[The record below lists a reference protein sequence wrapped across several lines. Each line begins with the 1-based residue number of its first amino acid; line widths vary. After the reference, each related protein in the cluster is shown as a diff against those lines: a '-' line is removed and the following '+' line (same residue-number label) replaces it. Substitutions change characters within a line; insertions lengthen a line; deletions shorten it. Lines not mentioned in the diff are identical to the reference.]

1 MSGKRK
7 EKTND
12 DFLKPYIAVLSERK
26 AEDVMVLDVRG
37 LTSYTDAFIIASGRS
52 TRQVSSIGQHIDT
65 EMKKKGVKA
74 FSVDGLEEGRWVLL
88 DYGDVI
94 IHVFYEEVRRFYNL
108 EGLWADARQVD
119 ITGENA
125 NNPS

>member
-1 MSGKRK
+1 MSD
-7 EKTND
+7 KTKATVSD
-12 DFLKPYIAVLSERK
+12 YFLKPYIEALSARK

-94 IHVFYEEVRRFYNL
+94 IHIFYDEVRRFYNL
-108 EGLWADARQVD
+108 EGLWADARRVD
-119 ITGENA
+119 LA
-125 NNPS
+125 V

>member
-1 MSGKRK
+1 MSDKSK
-7 EKTND
+7 ATVSD
-12 DFLKPYIAVLSERK
+12 DFLKPYIEALSERK

-94 IHVFYEEVRRFYNL
+94 IHIFCDEVRRFYNP
-108 EGLWADARQVD
+108 EGLWADARRVVL
-119 ITGENA
+119 A
-125 NNPS
+125 V